1 MKKHEF
7 IQKVKEE
14 FQNKL
19 DLKRFKIS
27 LIKCKN
33 EKEVQLAKLFLELK
47 IKDIYSNTNLQT
59 KENAT
64 NYLKDNLKLF
74 LLGQNGVN
82 VEVKQ
87 TISLEPKEQIIT
99 IQDILNNAIKER
111 KVLYPK
117 KQSILKKQGVNIE
130 TKKDTTTNTYN
141 QILKHV
147 TKHFGSNFDIKN
159 LNLQNVQDYANTFSN
174 DTYITHLKAIFKR
187 ANKANPSIENWF
199 VKLET
204 SIYKK
209 YANLSKQIKIFTF
222 DEIQTILENLK
233 TEEQQL
239 FFQMLLYSG
248 MRYDEAISLKKSN
261 IKNDA
266 FYFKDS
272 KKYFDKVVPIHKDI
286 LDKILDKINTL
297 DNDDYLFFNKPKRNI
312 ESIRQTFRNKL
323 IALDIKKTLH
333 NTRSTFITFNDFFKN
348 NAFESDVKSLTHK
361 VKGMDQEKY
370 NKTKNIDRLKAI
382 IDNIDL
388 EKLKIIEQQL

>member
-47 IKDIYSNTNLQT
+47 IKDIYENESLQT

-82 VEVKQ
+82 VEAKP
-87 TISLEPKEQIIT
+87 TISLKPKEQIIT

-117 KQSILKKQGVNIE
+117 KQSILKKQGVNVE

-147 TKHFGSNFDIKN
+147 TKHFGENFDIKN
-159 LNLQNVQDYANTFSN
+159 LNLHNVQDYANTFSN

-199 VKLET
+199 NKLET

-239 FFQMLLYSG
+239 FFKTLLYSG

-388 EKLKIIEQQL
+388 EKIKIIEQQL